1 MSTSR
6 GLSGRL
12 MEIGPVRRHS
22 LIAFLSSI
30 GVTVIGFFATI
41 YIAHNA
47 GATAL
52 GGFFLLLAYV
62 GIIGL
67 FTDGGVGGAALQ
79 RISEGDSQEEYFSAH
94 AVVRGV
100 LLAATLT
107 VLIAVRPLFV
117 DLNQS
122 GLFLWLLVALVVS
135 TAAGIISMGVYGSG
149 KVGILQIADLVNNIV
164 RFVVQ
169 VIAVYI
175 GYSVG
180 GLAAGF
186 IVGILAGLFINM
198 RVLSMKIVTFGRR
211 NIRGLFA
218 FSGWAFIIG
227 LTGALMGYADTILVG
242 YFLSNSEIGMYRT
255 SFQLATIALFVMVA
269 LRTALYPKI
278 ASWMKGGEIGFIENA
293 LARAITYSLAL
304 AVPAACG
311 AWVLGSNLLY
321 YLYGA
326 SFAVAGPALSL
337 LFMVEIVTIFVSLET
352 MCLSALDLP
361 KSVFLVT
368 AIGAASTI
376 ILDILLI
383 PAFGIT
389 GAALALLL
397 GTGIFALA
405 THQVIKKRIRV
416 RIEKKSVA
424 SIIVSSAVMALCVFA
439 YQYFIPGMN
448 VFLIAGAVVTGMMIY
463 TLLLVRLD
471 RVIRDEVRDM
481 VKGIG
486 LPWPGW
492 L

>member
-1 MSTSR
+1 MSTTR
-6 GLSGRL
+6 GLSVRL

-67 FTDGGVGGAALQ
+67 FTDGGVSGAALQ
-79 RISEGDSQEEYFSAH
+79 RISEGESQDKYFSAH
-94 AVVRGV
+94 VAMRVI

-107 VLIAVRPLFV
+107 ILIAARPLFA
-117 DLNQS
+117 DLNAS

-135 TAAGIISMGVYGSG
+135 TGAGIISTGVYGSG
-149 KVGILQIADLVNNIV
+149 KVGILQIAELANNIIRV
-164 RFVVQ
+164 IVQ
-169 VIAVYI
+169 VIAVYL
-175 GYSVG
+175 GFSVG

-186 IVGILAGLFINM
+186 IAGILAGLLINM
-198 RVLSMKIVTFGRR
+198 RVLSVKIVRFGRR
-211 NIRGLFA
+211 NIRGLLA
-218 FSGWAFIIG
+218 FSGWAFITG

-255 SFQLATIALFVMVA
+255 SFQLATIALFVMIA

-278 ASWMKGGEIGFIENA
+278 ASWMKEGETGSVETA
-293 LARAITYSLAL
+293 LSRAITYSLAL

-311 AWVLGSNLLY
+311 AWVIGRSLLY

-326 SFAVAGPALSL
+326 PFVAAGPALSI
-337 LFMVEIVTIFVSLET
+337 LFMVEIVTVFLTLET
-352 MCLSALDLP
+352 MCLGALNMP

-368 AIGAASTI
+368 AIGAVSTI
-376 ILDILLI
+376 LLDILLI
-383 PAFGIT
+383 PIFGIT

-405 THQVIKKRIRV
+405 AHSILKNLIQV
-416 RIEKKSVA
+416 RIEKKPVA
-424 SIIVSSAVMALCVFA
+424 SIVVASVVMAFCVSA
-439 YQYFIPGMN
+439 YQYVLPFTN
-448 VFLIAGAVVTGMMIY
+448 VFFIAGAVVSGMLIY
-463 TLLLVRLD
+463 SLLLLQLD
-471 RVIRDEVRDM
+471 RGIRDEVHDM
-481 VKGIG
+481 VTGIG
-486 LPWPGW
+486 IPWPGW